1 MPELPEVETV
11 RTILEKNI
19 INKTIKDINIRYSN
33 IIQNVTDDEFMTSL
47 IGQTFIKMNRRGKY
61 LICELNDYYLIVH
74 LSSFFL

>member
-47 IGQTFIKMNRRGKY
+47 IGQTFIKMNK
-61 LICELNDYYLIVH
+61 
-74 LSSFFL
+74 